1 MRLEKSVNELVQL
14 FQEVQILVEAQGEML
29 DNVERNLQDTENY
42 LEKAEDHIE
51 EAEDIHKGNR
61 KRTLCLIICML
72 VAGLIFVILISG
84 FIPF

>member
-1 MRLEKSVNELVQL
+1 M
-14 FQEVQILVEAQGEML
+14 VEAQGEML

-51 EAEDIHKGNR
+51 EAEEIHKGNR
-61 KRTLCLIICML
+61 KRTMCLIICML
-72 VAGLIFVILISG
+72 VVGLIFIVAISG